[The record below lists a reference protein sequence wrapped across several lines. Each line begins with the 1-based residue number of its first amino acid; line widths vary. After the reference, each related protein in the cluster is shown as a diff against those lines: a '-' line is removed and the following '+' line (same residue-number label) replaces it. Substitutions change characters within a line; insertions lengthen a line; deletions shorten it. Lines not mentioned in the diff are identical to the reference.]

1 MRYRECIGRSQMN
14 LIQLD
19 TNVKAYVR
27 TQPTLQAE
35 PMSVAFMHYL
45 AALCGLPPKR

>member
-1 MRYRECIGRSQMN
+1 MN

-27 TQPTLQAE
+27 TQPALQAE
-35 PMSVAFMHYL
+35 PMSRALLTYL
-45 AALCGLPPKR
+45 IALCGLPPKQ